1 MKCKRKYLREN
12 FLVMKSM
19 RNKCNSLCKKE
30 KTQYFKK
37 YTSKKSSN
45 NKQFWNLF
53 KPFLTNKTSLSND
66 SITAKDKNK
75 FIDDEK

>member
-1 MKCKRKYLREN
+1 
-12 FLVMKSM
+12 MKSM